1 MRTWT
6 AAFIQLTIGMA
17 TEQIAQLL
25 TLTTDPFKL
34 EVLVSSFAESIK
46 EQGPNQ
52 AVDLYLLAMSRTGDL
67 HP

>member
-1 MRTWT
+1 
-6 AAFIQLTIGMA
+6 MA